1 MRESWVSMRACL
13 IAVLV
18 LLTWS
23 CGPAE
28 TSPSADSMADIAMS
42 DDTDSGP
49 DSQED
54 VTTQDATVDTDEPSL
69 PRGGWSTGDC
79 AESITGTGNK
89 AGMVAYDFIQND
101 QFGQPLRL
109 YDFCHQAVLLV
120 GAAYW

>member
-13 IAVLV
+13 MAVLV
-18 LLTWS
+18 LLTWA

-28 TSPSADSMADIAMS
+28 TSPSADSVADIAMS

-49 DSQED
+49 DSQLD
-54 VTTQDATVDTDEPSL
+54 VTIQDATVDTDEPSI
-69 PRGGWSTGDC
+69 PVGGWSTGGC
-79 AESITGTGNK
+79 AEDIAGNGNK
-89 AGMVAYDFIQND
+89 AGKVAYDFTQND
-101 QFGQPLRL
+101 QFGQTLRL

>member
-1 MRESWVSMRACL
+1 MRVGFVVAFG
-13 IAVLV
+13 

-23 CGPAE
+23 CATNE
-28 TSPSADSMADIAMS
+28 ESPSADSVADTVMS
-42 DDTDSGP
+42 ADTDPGP
-49 DSQED
+49 DTQED

-89 AGMVAYDFIQND
+89 AGMVAYDFTQND